1 MAQGRHQLT
10 LGFGLSLGAI
20 LLVWSVL
27 PFAQQVSKQ
36 GSGKVNLRMS
46 DSLDSA
52 KQGTREQSQPQ
63 SQKTKTIVT
72 GGKRY
77 TRGSG
82 AKGVTLELSAGLLS
96 DDNVFRT
103 TSNEKRDVI
112 MELKPKFYVDGR
124 LGKHRFRL
132 GYEGEAG
139 RYQGFS
145 GENYFDNKI
154 LSAIKF
160 DLDRRLKANI
170 NTSLEY
176 GHDQRG
182 DVASRTTIS
191 PNPDRW
197 HKHELGGDIVLG
209 RRIAKAQIGLGYN
222 LSGIRYMNNDQEA
235 RDFDDRNLRLFGRYN
250 LTPKYALLGDVSETW
265 SDYLDPSSNQS
276 SKEYTGLIG
285 VAWEATAKTSGEV
298 KIGIR
303 HRDFYT
309 QGIPSTTG
317 FAWDAKILWSPKSYS
332 KVTAYT
338 SRRVSPSARQGS
350 TGLTSTDTYGLK
362 WSHKLTKNLR
372 FNSGLRH
379 SQVAISESL
388 KNRLLNF
395 DAGFRYRMNRWID
408 FKANWNYSS
417 LSASDGLT
425 DYQANG
431 VFIGFD
437 AKLSRRL
444 SQAKE

>member
-1 MAQGRHQLT
+1 MGQDRHQLT

-20 LLVWSVL
+20 LLAWSVL
-27 PFAQQVSKQ
+27 PFAQQVTKQ
-36 GSGKVNLRMS
+36 GSGSVNLRMS
-46 DSLDSA
+46 DSLGSA
-52 KQGTREQSQPQ
+52 NQGARKQSQ
-63 SQKTKTIVT
+63 SNKSKTRS
-72 GGKRY
+72 KRSP
-77 TRGSG
+77 RASG

-103 TSNEKRDVI
+103 TTNEQRDVI
-112 MELKPKFYVDGR
+112 LELKPKFYLDGK
-124 LGKHRFRL
+124 LGKHSFRL

-139 RYQGFS
+139 RYQGFK

-154 LSAIKF
+154 LSAMKF

-170 NTSLEY
+170 KSSLEY

-182 DVASRTTIS
+182 DIANRSTIS

-209 RRIAKAQIGLGYN
+209 RRIAKAQIGLAYN
-222 LSGIRYMNNDQEA
+222 LSGIRYMNNEQEG
-235 RDFDDRNLRLFGRYN
+235 RDFDDRTLRLFGRYN

-276 SKEYTGLIG
+276 AKEYTGLIG
-285 VAWEATAKTSGEV
+285 LAWEATAKTSGEV
-298 KIGIR
+298 KFGLR

-309 QGIPSTTG
+309 QGLPSTTG
-317 FAWDAKILWSPKSYS
+317 FAWDAKILWSPKSFS

-338 SRRVSPSARQGS
+338 SRMVSPSARQGS
-350 TGLTSTDTYGLK
+350 SGLTSTDTYGLK

-372 FNSGLRH
+372 FNTGLQH
-379 SQVAISESL
+379 SQVEISESL
-388 KNRLLNF
+388 KNRLFNF
-395 DAGFRYRMNRWID
+395 DVGFRYRMNRWMD
-408 FKANWNYSS
+408 LKANWNYAS
-417 LSASDGLT
+417 LSASDGRT
-425 DYQANG
+425 DYQANSI
-431 VFIGFD
+431 FIGFD

-444 SQAKE
+444 SQVKE